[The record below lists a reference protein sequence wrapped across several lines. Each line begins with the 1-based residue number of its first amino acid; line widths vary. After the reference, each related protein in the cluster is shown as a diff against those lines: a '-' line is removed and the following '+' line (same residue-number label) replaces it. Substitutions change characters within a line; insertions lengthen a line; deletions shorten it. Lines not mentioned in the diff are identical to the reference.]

1 MAQVTL
7 LGAWPSPF
15 VYRVIW
21 ALKLKG
27 VDYEYVEEDILY
39 NKSERL
45 LKYNPVHKM
54 VPVLVHAGKPIAES
68 AVILEYIEETWPQ
81 NPLLPKDPHGRALAR
96 FWTKFGEDKN
106 PALFGFLRTEG
117 EQQVKA
123 TKEGQEQLR
132 ILEEQGLRDK
142 KFFGGDEIGMAD
154 LEFGWLALWLEVWS
168 EITGVTLIE
177 AESFPRLHAWIQR
190 FKEFPTIKETL
201 PDRSAM
207 LTHYKGYKGLRTTY
221 IALAKS

>member
-7 LGAWPSPF
+7 LGAWPSSF

-27 VDYEYVEEDILY
+27 VHYEYVEEDVLY
-39 NKSERL
+39 NKSDRL
-45 LKYNPVHKM
+45 LKYNPVHKK
-54 VPVLVHAGKPIAES
+54 VPVLIHAGKPIAES

-96 FWTKFGEDKN
+96 FWTKFGEDKSS
-106 PALFGFLRTEG
+106 ALFGFFFTEG

-123 TKEGQEQLR
+123 TEERQEQLR
-132 ILEEQGLRDK
+132 ILEEQGLGDK

-154 LEFGWLALWLEVWS
+154 LEFGWLAWWLEVLS
-168 EITGVTLIE
+168 EAAGVKVME
-177 AESFPRLHAWIQR
+177 VERFPRLHAWIQR
-190 FKEFPTIKETL
+190 FKEIPTIKETL

-207 LTHYKGYKGLRTTY
+207 LTYFKDRRAT
-221 IALAKS
+221 ILAKILNTS